1 MHMLIGAFGIWAW
14 AHTHTVAFATERILF
29 PYCFYI
35 MSFIS
40 CTACHI
46 LADRLMF
53 FVLHTP
59 WNKAYL
65 ILAGL
70 LIRWLLRSSVSWSG
84 ASFENFS
91 KNASFVHFY
100 IYASPAIIFYL
111 KIIKWL
117 LYFTSLKYK
126 NHFNI
131 ILAHVMA
138 NSLVITC
145 LEIYFNKTC
154 IQQEHYNTKLF
165 S

>member
-1 MHMLIGAFGIWAW
+1 MHMLIVAFGIWAW
-14 AHTHTVAFATERILF
+14 EHTHTVAFATERILF

-70 LIRWLLRSSVSWSG
+70 LIGWLLRSSVSWSG
-84 ASFENFS
+84 ASFEKIS

-111 KIIKWL
+111 K
-117 LYFTSLKYK
+117 KYQMATLFYISEIQK
-126 NHFNI
+126 SFQYNFSTCNGQQPCHHMSRNI
-131 ILAHVMA
+131 L
-138 NSLVITC
+138 
-145 LEIYFNKTC
+145 
-154 IQQEHYNTKLF
+154 
-165 S
+165 